1 MEKHKFLKTLHF
13 FIDKNH
19 MAKKQFAEMSPLTT
33 ENHHLK
39 NTWVIKNIMYDYERE
54 KNYKS

>member
-1 MEKHKFLKTLHF
+1 
-13 FIDKNH
+13 